1 MKEIITG
8 AAAALISAVLFARF
22 KDITE
27 SEKKRKDKGMWFV
40 ISFLVY
46 AVTDIVSA
54 FTASAAGAGILGTVS
69 LVSAANF
76 IFLLGFIDIKHRRI
90 PNMYVAAALIF
101 RTVMI
106 SAEGL
111 AENDLLLLFVRSLA
125 GLAAG
130 GLVTGIAYAVSRKGI
145 GAGDVKMFAAIGY
158 FTGGFAVIDILVY
171 STLFCCICGIV
182 LIVFRK
188 CKARDCLPMAPFAY
202 AGTMLYLIAGM

>member
-1 MKEIITG
+1 MREIITG
-8 AAAALISAVLFARF
+8 AAAALISAVLFTRF

-46 AVTDIVSA
+46 AVTDIISV
-54 FTASAAGAGILGTVS
+54 FIASGAGLGTLETVS
-69 LVSAANF
+69 LVSGANF
-76 IFLLGFIDIKHRRI
+76 IFLLGFIDIRHRRI
-90 PNMYVAAALIF
+90 PNLYVAVALMF
-101 RTVMI
+101 RTVLI
-106 SAEGL
+106 SAQGIC
-111 AENDLLLLFVRSLA
+111 ENDLSLLFLRSLA

-130 GLVTGIAYAVSRKGI
+130 ALITGMAYAVSRKGI

-158 FTGGFAVIDILVY
+158 FTGGLAVVDILVY
-171 STLFCCICGIV
+171 STVFCCLCGIV

-188 CKARDCLPMAPFAY
+188 CKTSDCIPMAPFAY

>member
-1 MKEIITG
+1 
-8 AAAALISAVLFARF
+8 
-22 KDITE
+22 
-27 SEKKRKDKGMWFV
+27 
-40 ISFLVY
+40 
-46 AVTDIVSA
+46 
-54 FTASAAGAGILGTVS
+54 
-69 LVSAANF
+69 
-76 IFLLGFIDIKHRRI
+76 
-90 PNMYVAAALIF
+90 MYVAAALIF

-171 STLFCCICGIV
+171 STLFCCVCGIV